1 MGIGNTVAGT
11 KMESIGVVAKV
22 MAFLSDTVTVLVG
35 CAALYGVF
43 RHGKEI
49 RAFMRLL
56 ATSHIA

>member
-1 MGIGNTVAGT
+1 
-11 KMESIGVVAKV
+11 MESIGVVAKV